1 MLGRRKIWV
10 TIIEVGHLKV
20 LFITGTN
27 QYGVVSHFMQGMR
40 ADLES
45 ININIFEVDKGSQET
60 LKSSVKNIHNLLD
73 FDFIASFKA
82 VGLDIGNTRKV
93 HC

>member
-1 MLGRRKIWV
+1 M
-10 TIIEVGHLKV
+10 KV

>member
-40 ADLES
+40 AELGS
-45 ININIFEVDKGSQET
+45 LNINIFELEVGSQET
-60 LKSSVKNIHNLLD
+60 VKNSVKKRSNFVL
-73 FDFIASFKA
+73 FCF
-82 VGLDIGNTRKV
+82 
-93 HC
+93 CC

>member
-45 ININIFEVDKGSQET
+45 INIFEVDKGSQET
-60 LKSSVKNIHNLLD
+60 PESSVKNIHNLFD

-82 VGLDIGNTRKV
+82 VGLDIGNTRTV